1 MKILDVTDF
10 YSDRGGGIRS
20 HLDAK
25 GRALAALGVD
35 HVTLAPGPIDDEA
48 TLTPPESVPSAR
60 VIRVRGPAQPYDPSY
75 RFLSRTRRAAAIVT
89 AERPDVLEIDSL
101 YLAARTA
108 RRVPRTV
115 APVRTAF
122 WHSDHVGTH
131 LLPRLA
137 PWLGPR
143 GAERAVAPAWSAI
156 RGVLSRVDAT
166 VVASRGQRDLLERH
180 GVPHVHHLPFGVD
193 RARFRPEVGSPA
205 RRAELLGPGRTGA
218 WLLLAAGRLSVEK
231 QWPVV
236 IDAFLAL
243 RARHDAVLVLIGEGP
258 ERAALE
264 RRAGGS
270 PDVRFHGFEADR
282 DRFAT
287 ALASADA
294 LLHGCPHETFGLG
307 VAEAVASGLPVV
319 VPDAGGA
326 GEVATGPCARRYP
339 SGDPLA
345 CAAAVEELLSLPA
358 EARRTAAIAAAARV
372 GTMEDHFRSVVE
384 LYRELTLEHRSGCQ
398 GQRRR

>member
-1 MKILDVTDF
+1 VKVLDVTDF

-25 GRALAALGVD
+25 GRALATLGVD
-35 HVTLAPGPIDDEA
+35 HVTLAPGALDGEE
-48 TLTPPESVPSAR
+48 TLTLPGARPTAR
-60 VIRVRGPAQPYDPSY
+60 VIRLRGPAQPYDPSY
-75 RFLSRTRRAAAIVT
+75 RFLTRTRRAATVVA

-101 YLAARTA
+101 YLAAWTA
-108 RRVPRTV
+108 RRVPRAA

-131 LLPRLA
+131 LVPRLA

-143 GAERAVAPAWSAI
+143 AAERAVAPAWAAV
-156 RGVLSRVDAT
+156 RAVLSRVDAT
-166 VVASRGQRDLLERH
+166 VVAGRGQRDQLERQ
-180 GVPHVHHLPFGVD
+180 GVPRVHHLPFGVD
-193 RARFRPEVGSPA
+193 RARFRPEVGSPT
-205 RRAELLGPGRTGA
+205 RRAELLGPGRAGA

-243 RARHDAVLVLIGEGP
+243 RSRHDAVLVVIGEGP

-264 RRAGGS
+264 RRAAGH
-270 PDVRFHGFEADR
+270 PDVRFVGFEADR

-287 ALASADA
+287 SLASADA

-307 VAEAVASGLPVV
+307 VAEAVACGLPVV

-326 GEVATGPCARRYP
+326 GELATGPSARRYA
-339 SGDPLA
+339 SGDALA
-345 CAAAVEELLSLPA
+345 CAAAAEDLLALPTD
-358 EARRTAAIAAAARV
+358 ARRTAALAAAARV

-384 LYRELTLEHRSGCQ
+384 LYRELT
-398 GQRRR
+398 RRAARPR